1 MGAHITDTATG
12 NPGRTAIPYPP
23 SPVLD
28 MLRTAAGLLDARA
41 QALADV
47 ISADFPRSLHRRPAQ
62 LIRAAQAR
70 PDDLDRMLTAAGF
83 ADLADVRRQA
93 AGEPGSR
100 PRHRHRRPDEHG
112 GVLSGHGFV
121 GADADAL
128 EQALRR
134 EQDDLAQTLRR
145 LQGSGALE
153 FAAQAILSS
162 RRRWV
167 FGDLTSAGYAQLFAT
182 DLTAALNHVALIE
195 PTASSVSAALAD
207 AHHSDSLTVFCF
219 RRYSRLSTRTVQQ
232 FHRLGV
238 TVVLITD
245 SGQSPVRQHADHL
258 LQVLTRSNSATHSPA
273 AVTAVGHAL
282 AGLSVAGA
290 KGAAR
295 RARNRD
301 AIAAA
306 MGWYEQDGES

>member
-1 MGAHITDTATG
+1 MGAHITGTATG
-12 NPGRTAIPYPP
+12 NPVRTAIPYPP

-28 MLRTAAGLLDARA
+28 MLRTAAGLLDERA
-41 QALADV
+41 QALAEV
-47 ISADFPRSLHRRPAQ
+47 ISADFPRSLERRPAQ

-93 AGEPGSR
+93 AGEPGRR
-100 PRHRHRRPDEHG
+100 PRYRYRRPDEHHAG
-112 GVLSGHGFV
+112 RSDDDFAR
-121 GADADAL
+121 ADSNAL

-134 EQDDLAQTLRR
+134 EQDNLAQTLRA

-153 FAAQAILSS
+153 LAAQAILSS

-167 FGDLTSAGYAQLFAT
+167 FGDLKSAGYAHLFAA

-195 PTASSVSAALAD
+195 PTAASVSAALGD
-207 AHHSDSLTVFCF
+207 AHRNDSLTVFCF
-219 RRYSRLSTRTVQQ
+219 RRYSRLSTRTVEQ

-245 SGQSPVRQHADHL
+245 SGQCPVRDHADHL
-258 LQVLTRSNSATHSPA
+258 LQVLTRSDSAMHSPA

-282 AGLSVAGA
+282 AALSAAGA

-295 RARNRD
+295 RARGRD

-306 MGWYEQDGES
+306 MDWYEQDAGS